1 MTLTRMLA
9 IKSVLGLY
17 MLFGFVGFFFAWVM
31 GESRYIVSPGMFS
44 VSVVGFLYYWIE
56 RKIKNVQNQDKNKR

>member
-1 MTLTRMLA
+1 
-9 IKSVLGLY
+9 